1 MLAEESFRRGQEE
14 RSGAQAPLVW
24 EGCKL
29 CMKQQGRVGPEGKEE
44 GGEDAEQT
52 LVKAEGQYR
61 VRGNTLGAE
70 GSVCVGVWG
79 CFSCVIF
86 CIMCTVFLMTHY
98 TGFRCMHGHRRT
110 QVHTHA
116 HK

>member
-29 CMKQQGRVGPEGKEE
+29 CMKQQGRVRPEGKEE
-44 GGEDAEQT
+44 GREDAEQT
-52 LVKAEGQYR
+52 LVKAEGQYQ
-61 VRGNTLGAE
+61 VWGNTLGAE
-70 GSVCVGVWG
+70 GSVCGGVWG
-79 CFSCVIF
+79 CFSCVVF
-86 CIMCTVFLMTHY
+86 CITCTVFLMTHY